1 MRQIIEAGHYYQ
13 AIGPTIWSEI
23 GWQLGQQMLQ
33 PGDSTMLFIDD
44 VHTAEQA
51 HPMER
56 TAKLAH
62 DFLPKPDY
70 IVLESHVTAE
80 AKEVLAM
87 LYALPKKK
95 RPVVS
100 GDGTVFCSGAPLV
113 NADGAY
119 LCTLL
124 DVGLTL
130 RKSRLGFDCGVNIL
144 PDFYQAQQAPVL
156 RLVQKILPQFTL
168 RVVLFAPCGT
178 YTNIALS

>member
-1 MRQIIEAGHYYQ
+1 MRHIIEAGHYYR
-13 AIGPTIWSEI
+13 AIGPTVWSEI

-33 PGDSTMLFIDD
+33 PGDATILFIDD

-56 TAKLAH
+56 SAMLVR
-62 DFLPKPDY
+62 DFMPKSDY
-70 IVLESHVTAE
+70 TVLESSVIAE
-80 AKEVLAM
+80 AKEVLTM

-113 NADGAY
+113 SAEGVC

-130 RKSRLGFDCGVNIL
+130 RKSRLGFSSGVNIL

-168 RVVLFAPCGT
+168 AVVLFAACGT
-178 YTNIALS
+178 YTNIVQL